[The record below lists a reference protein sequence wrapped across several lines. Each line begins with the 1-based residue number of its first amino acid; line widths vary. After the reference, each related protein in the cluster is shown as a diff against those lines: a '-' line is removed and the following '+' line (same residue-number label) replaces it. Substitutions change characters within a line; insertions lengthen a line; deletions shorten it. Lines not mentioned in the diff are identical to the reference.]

1 MKSVAEGSAAAVD
14 GRLRVNDQIIEV
26 RHYALLLKQMFLF
39 FTAVALVTAVPCSM
53 MIFS

>member
-26 RHYALLLKQMFLF
+26 WHYSLLVKQTLLRKCFCFSQPWPSSL
-39 FTAVALVTAVPCSM
+39 PCHVQ
-53 MIFS
+53 

>member
-26 RHYALLLKQMFLF
+26 WHYSLLVVSGRYLF
-39 FTAVALVTAVPCSM
+39 TEET
-53 MIFS
+53 

>member
-26 RHYALLLKQMFLF
+26 RHYALPLKQMFLF
-39 FTAVALVTAVPCSM
+39 FTAESLVTAVPCSM
-53 MIFS
+53 MIFA

>member
-26 RHYALLLKQMFLF
+26 RHYSLLLKQMFLF

-53 MIFS
+53 MSFA